1 MMRRPGIAP
10 SSSTLLRNPSR
21 RLLILAGLMVLA
33 ALTDVRADEGMWT
46 FDNLPLRQLEQR
58 HGFVPTPEWIARVR
72 SAAVRFNSGG
82 SGSFVSSDGLVMTN
96 HHIAADTLH
105 KISTPAKDYF
115 KDGFLARTREAE
127 VKSPD
132 LELNVLVGIVDVTDR
147 VNAGVSKGMDDAAAA
162 KARRQA
168 TAKIEKESFD
178 RTGLRSDVVTLYR
191 GGRYHLYTY
200 KKYTDV
206 RLVFAP
212 EHAIAFFGGDPDN
225 FEFPRYDLDVAF
237 FRAYE
242 DGKPAKPA
250 HHLEWGE
257 RGTKEGDLVFVAGN
271 PGSTSRL
278 NTVAHLEYL
287 RDVAL
292 PQALALLQDREEFLL
307 EYGRRGAEASR
318 QASQDLYGVQNS
330 RKALVGRLAGLRDP
344 ALIEAKAKVERAL
357 RARIAA
363 DPTRNNAYGSAWDQI
378 ARSLDAARRIGRP
391 GLFLE
396 GGAAFNSELFTIAR
410 TIVRLVDEDTKP
422 NAERLREYGDAR
434 RASLERALYSPAP
447 IYPEFEEA
455 KLARSLAFWRRTMGE
470 SDPILARILDGRTP
484 EDVAREWVR
493 GSKLPDVAFRKKLV
507 EGGRE
512 AVAASDDPMIRLAR
526 DIDAD
531 ARAVRKIMEDE
542 VEGVQTAQYALIAK
556 ALFEDQG
563 TSTYPDATFTLRL
576 AFGVVKGFESDGK
589 RVPAYTTIGG
599 AFEHAAAHGNADPY
613 ALPASWFEAR
623 DAGRLDLDTPL
634 NLVTTS
640 DTIGG
645 NSGSPIIDR
654 SGAVIGLNFDRNRY
668 GLARDFGYDDRLG
681 RNIAVDVRGIT
692 EALRSIYHADELL
705 GELRGR

>member
-1 MMRRPGIAP
+1 MRRPGIAP
-10 SSSTLLRNPSR
+10 SITALLQELSR
-21 RLLILAGLMVLA
+21 RLLILTGLTVLSA
-33 ALTDVRADEGMWT
+33 STHARADEGMWT
-46 FDNLPLRQLEQR
+46 FDNLPIRPLKERY
-58 HGFVPTPEWIARVR
+58 GFEPSPEWIAKVR
-72 SAAVRFNSGG
+72 SGSVRFNSGG

-115 KDGFLARTREAE
+115 RDGFLARVREEE

-147 VNAGVSKGMDDAAAA
+147 VNAGVAKGMDDAAAA
-162 KARRQA
+162 KARRRA
-168 TAKIEKESFD
+168 SAELEKESFN

-242 DGKPAKPA
+242 DGKPAKPV

-278 NTVAHLEYL
+278 NTGAHLEYL
-287 RDVAL
+287 RDVSL
-292 PQALALLQDREEFLL
+292 PRSLALLQDREEFLR
-307 EYGRRGAEASR
+307 EYGRRGAESLR
-318 QASQDLYGVQNS
+318 QANQDLFGIQNS

-344 ALIEAKAKVERAL
+344 ALIEGKARAERTL
-357 RARIAA
+357 RDRIAA
-363 DPTRNNAYGSAWDQI
+363 DPTRNEAYGSAWDKI
-378 ARSLDAARRIGRP
+378 ARSFEAARRIGAP
-391 GLFLE
+391 AMFLE
-396 GGAAFNSELFTIAR
+396 GGAAFNSELFHIAR
-410 TIVRLVDEDTKP
+410 TIVRLVEEDAKP
-422 NAERLREYGDAR
+422 NAERLREYGDAG

-447 IYPEFEEA
+447 IYPEYEEA
-455 KLARSLAFWRRTMGE
+455 KLARSLAYWRRTIGE
-470 SDPILARILDGRTP
+470 SDPTLIRVLNGRTP
-484 EDVAREWVR
+484 DQTARASMS
-493 GSKLPDVAFRKKLV
+493 GSRLADVAFRKGLV
-507 EGGRE
+507 KGGRV

-526 DIDAD
+526 DVDAD
-531 ARAVRKIMEDE
+531 ARALRKIIEDE
-542 VEGVQTAQYALIAK
+542 VEGVQAAQYALIAK

-576 AFGVVKGFESDGK
+576 AFGVVKGYESDGK
-589 RVPAYTTIGG
+589 PVAAYTTIGG
-599 AFEHAAAHGNADPY
+599 AFGHAAAHGNVDPY
-613 ALPASWFEAR
+613 VLPASWFEAR

-645 NSGSPIIDR
+645 NSGSPVIDR

-668 GLARDFGYDDRLG
+668 GLARDFGYDDRFG

-692 EALRSIYHADELL
+692 EAIRTVYHADALL
-705 GELRGR
+705 RELRGR